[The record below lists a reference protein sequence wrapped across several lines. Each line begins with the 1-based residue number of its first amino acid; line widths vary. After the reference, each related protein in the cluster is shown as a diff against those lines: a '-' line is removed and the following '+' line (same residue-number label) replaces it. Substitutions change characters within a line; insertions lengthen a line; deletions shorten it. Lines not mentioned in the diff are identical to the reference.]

1 VFGLLILRPSPGAM
15 LCHMQNSGK
24 AAVAV
29 ALLLATT
36 TSGAVIGIDFGARFL
51 KVRSLCAARKQAPR
65 NCICRLCICTLP
77 GSAAQ

>member
-1 VFGLLILRPSPGAM
+1 M